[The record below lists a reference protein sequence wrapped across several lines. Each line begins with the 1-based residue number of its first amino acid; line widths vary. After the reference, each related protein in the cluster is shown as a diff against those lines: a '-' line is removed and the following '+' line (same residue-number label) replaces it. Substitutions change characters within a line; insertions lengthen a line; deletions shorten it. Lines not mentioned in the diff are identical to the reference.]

1 MRKPW
6 LLRSLAT
13 ADVATMPLE
22 AEAAHPTRR
31 TLCLMTSD
39 HFSSWM
45 EWTSGLTKFLH
56 CRCIAWCVTCF
67 DQICCFD
74 NSFWFSC
81 AQAPTN
87 IGQYAMY
94 VFEACCSGCS
104 SSFGWSCAPDSVHT
118 MFWAIGPC
126 VLSTVHNAFS
136 SANFFDR
143 FMFSFH
149 ASQILIEWGSYF
161 LSTHVQTMCFQGAQS
176 YGGFWR
182 TAADS
187 NNNTMVCCD
196 CLQKDGKKYKCNP
209 WLLRP
214 ASILDA
220 LPAPLEVVHPTQK
233 NVLWWHQISFLG
245 EWIND
250 LIQFNAAFFV
260 LTRHCIMCDILIQLL
275 LCLHDLD
282 LMFVLVTVKLQP
294 ASASTYTMCSFE
306 AYCCGGCR
314 CISGSFATDSVHTIF
329 WLITDHTSCAPHHG
343 VNVYML
349 IM

>member
-1 MRKPW
+1 
-6 LLRSLAT
+6 
-13 ADVATMPLE
+13 
-22 AEAAHPTRR
+22 
-31 TLCLMTSD
+31 MTSD
-39 HFSSWM
+39 LHDVWHVLVRYAVLTTVFGLVALKHQPTSASTQCMSLRPAAVDAPAALAEAVHLTQFTLCFEQLDHVCSALCTMHFHLQ
-45 EWTSGLTKFLH
+45 TFLT
-56 CRCIAWCVTCF
+56 V
-67 DQICCFD
+67 
-74 NSFWFSC
+74 SC
-81 AQAPTN
+81 SPFMHHKYWLNEGATFCQH
-87 IGQYAMY
+87 M
-94 VFEACCSGCS
+94 CK
-104 SSFGWSCAPDSVHT
+104 
-118 MFWAIGPC
+118 PC
-126 VLSTVHNAFS
+126 VSRAPRATEDFEELQLTQTTTPWFAVTVFKK
-136 SANFFDR
+136 
-143 FMFSFH
+143 
-149 ASQILIEWGSYF
+149 
-161 LSTHVQTMCFQGAQS
+161 T
-176 YGGFWR
+176 
-182 TAADS
+182 
-187 NNNTMVCCD
+187 
-196 CLQKDGKKYKCNP
+196 GKKYKCNP

-245 EWIND
+245 DWMND

-260 LTRHCIMCDILIQLL
+260 LTRRCIMCDILIQLL

-329 WLITDHTSCAPHHG
+329 WLITDHTSCALHHG

>member
-56 CRCIAWCVTCF
+56 CRCIAWCVTCS

-149 ASQILIEWGSYF
+149 ASQIFHVI
-161 LSTHVQTMCFQGAQS
+161 LSSEYLLWFQ
-176 YGGFWR
+176 Y
-182 TAADS
+182 
-187 NNNTMVCCD
+187 
-196 CLQKDGKKYKCNP
+196 
-209 WLLRP
+209 
-214 ASILDA
+214 
-220 LPAPLEVVHPTQK
+220 
-233 NVLWWHQISFLG
+233 
-245 EWIND
+245 
-250 LIQFNAAFFV
+250 
-260 LTRHCIMCDILIQLL
+260 
-275 LCLHDLD
+275 
-282 LMFVLVTVKLQP
+282 
-294 ASASTYTMCSFE
+294 
-306 AYCCGGCR
+306 
-314 CISGSFATDSVHTIF
+314 
-329 WLITDHTSCAPHHG
+329 
-343 VNVYML
+343 
-349 IM
+349 